1 MRSAMREGIVD
12 QRLARLQGR
21 GSERERTE
29 SHRHHPIQ
37 PPFVH
42 PRPHLSSKPTPAI
55 PSSLVPA
62 APCLPPFLSCRLFLS
77 LPGPL
82 PVVSFSRHSYLAI
95 LETQPRVCP
104 CAYVFVV
111 FVRLYTR
118 PLLYTCTARASVCRV
133 RPSWNMYIIDMY
145 TYVKCQSK
153 RIRRGTSMSEHNT
166 GCGIQ
171 AELLFHS
178 TRRYSQ
184 ATRRESRGPDSHTVS
199 TVFFPI
205 EM

>member
-1 MRSAMREGIVD
+1 MRSAMRQGIVD

-55 PSSLVPA
+55 PSTLVSP
-62 APCLPPFLSCRLFLS
+62 APCLPPFPSFHLFLS
-77 LPGPL
+77 LRDSLSLSLRSLFLSTFVSRYLGDPATGL
-82 PVVSFSRHSYLAI
+82 PVS
-95 LETQPRVCP
+95 
-104 CAYVFVV
+104 YVFVV
-111 FVRLYTR
+111 FVRLHTR

-153 RIRRGTSMSEHNT
+153 RIRRRRGTSMSEHNT

-178 TRRYSQ
+178 T
-184 ATRRESRGPDSHTVS
+184 V
-199 TVFFPI
+199 V
-205 EM
+205 

>member
-55 PSSLVPA
+55 PSSLVSA
-62 APCLPPFLSCRLFLS
+62 AHCLPPFLSFRLFLS
-77 LPGPL
+77 LRRSP

-95 LETQPRVCP
+95 LETQPRVC
-104 CAYVFVV
+104 
-111 FVRLYTR
+111 L
-118 PLLYTCTARASVCRV
+118 RV
-133 RPSWNMYIIDMY
+133 RRLCTLIYASPFVHLYRACVRVSSTSELEHVYHR
-145 TYVKCQSK
+145 YVYLRKMPKQAHK
-153 RIRRGTSMSEHNT
+153 AT
-166 GCGIQ
+166 GRH
-171 AELLFHS
+171 E
-178 TRRYSQ
+178 Y
-184 ATRRESRGPDSHTVS
+184 E
-199 TVFFPI
+199 
-205 EM
+205 